1 MMCKLCEKEPVYEF
15 TNKRKLCKNC
25 FILWFEKKFLY
36 TVRKFKLFSLGERVS
51 FEDNG
56 DFSSVVLKNC
66 LSILKRGSRISL
78 LKPNLNKGFDKFA
91 LNSTLDDE
99 SYEFIFSLL
108 NNKFSS
114 KSLLPKNG
122 KIVRPLYLFLDK
134 EVKLYADLK
143 KLKYSP
149 KKRKENDWTRFID
162 DMERLHPEIKQATMK
177 SYLKLALKEEGS
189 SK

>member
-1 MMCKLCEKEPVYEF
+1 MCKLCEKEPVYEF

-25 FILWFEKKFLY
+25 FIHWFEKKFLY
-36 TVRKFKLFSLGERVS
+36 TARKFKLFSLGEKVS
-51 FEDNG
+51 FKYEG

-66 LSILKRGSRISL
+66 LFILEKGSRISL
-78 LKPNLNKGFDKFA
+78 LKQNLKKGFDKFA

-99 SYEFIFSLL
+99 SYEFILSLL
-108 NNKFSS
+108 NNKFSN
-114 KSLLPKNG
+114 KNLLPTNG

-143 KLKYSP
+143 KLKYSL
-149 KKRKENDWTRFID
+149 KKRKENEWTKFIGE
-162 DMERLHPEIKQATMK
+162 MEKLHPELKQATMQ
-177 SYLKLALKEEGS
+177 SYLKLSLKEEYF